1 MMQNPLKNHLTDKAY
16 QFLIKNNLL
25 REKGIRDY
33 HIRRRFYE
41 LKQDYPT
48 HLIIEMLQNEYP
60 YLQYETIRKIIY
72 QKPEKKPIDI
82 TSCFVL

>member
-1 MMQNPLKNHLTDKAY
+1 MQNPLKHHLTDKAY

-33 HIRRRFYE
+33 HIRKRFYE
-41 LKQDYPT
+41 LKQDFPT
-48 HLIIEMLQNEYP
+48 HLVIETLQNEYP

-72 QKPEKKPIDI
+72 QKPEKKPIDF
-82 TSCFVL
+82 TSCVVL

>member
-1 MMQNPLKNHLTDKAY
+1 MQNPLKNHLTDKAY

-33 HIRRRFYE
+33 QIRKRFYE
-41 LKQDYPT
+41 LKQDYAT
-48 HLIIEMLQNEYP
+48 YLIIEMLQNEYP

-72 QKPEKKPIDI
+72 QKPNQKPIDI
-82 TSCFVL
+82 ESCFIL